1 MAKRNKLSKSGS
13 RNLFKATVNKVH
25 KVNFLN
31 PMRGG
36 VRL

>member
-1 MAKRNKLSKSGS
+1 MKRNKLSKSGS
-13 RNLFKATVNKVH
+13 RKLYQATVNKMH
-25 KVNFLN
+25 PVNLSH

>member
-1 MAKRNKLSKSGS
+1 MKRNKLTRSGS
-13 RNLFKATVNKVH
+13 KRLYNATVNKTHV
-25 KVNFLN
+25 VNIMR